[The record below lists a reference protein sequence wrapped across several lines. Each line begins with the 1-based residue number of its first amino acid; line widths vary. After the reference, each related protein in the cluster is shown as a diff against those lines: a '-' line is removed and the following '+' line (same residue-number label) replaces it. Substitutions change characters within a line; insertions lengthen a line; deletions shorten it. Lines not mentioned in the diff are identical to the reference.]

1 MAEYTLRMTSQQ
13 NHPPVPHLV
22 PGDRAVLDFPM
33 RGVFAGRQGQDLVF
47 SRTDGGKLVLPGVFA
62 AHTLPGTLPA
72 PGEFPGEAPE
82 NLMGKASSL
91 LDTADKPGGTLHLI
105 VHGRDMS
112 LEEFLAALG
121 KEDMPESGM
130 APSARVRFH
139 EYADA
144 ELMHGIGG
152 LGGLELSLSRTGYE
166 TAPRYDTL
174 PTRQDKENDQ
184 LPARGGLPD
193 TPVPPAHHVP
203 TVDSFAYA
211 LAEDGVPD
219 TVSGN
224 ALAGAHPG
232 DGNNIFAWVTPPS
245 AARYGSISL
254 NPDGTFTYT
263 IDNSLPIVQEL
274 GVGDQ
279 VVEHFIYT
287 YTDAAGEKATGSLDI
302 SIIGTNDVPTV
313 AASTASVSG
322 SGSAG
327 VPSGVSG
334 ILPAPHDPD
343 AHDMVSFLPQN
354 GTPGAYGTFTLH
366 TDGTWSYDL
375 DNNLYA
381 VRALAP
387 GDSLTETFT
396 YTVSDNH
403 GGTSSNTLTVTINGT
418 NDAPTVAA
426 AATSVTEDTQLTTSG
441 TLPAPS
447 DPDRGDTIAFVPQ
460 NGTLRH
466 YGSLTLGADGSYTY
480 TLNNNLYAVQSLGAG
495 ETLTD
500 TFTYTVTDSHG
511 AIGSNTLT
519 VTINGTNDAPT
530 VAAAIASVAEDAQT
544 TATGT
549 LPTPLDMDTHD
560 SVSFLAQNGTPGT
573 YGTLTL
579 NADGSYA
586 YALDNTSPTVQ
597 GLGVGETLT
606 DTFTYTVTDNH
617 GATASNTLTV
627 TIHGTND
634 APTVA
639 AAAASVTEDTQIT
652 TSGTLPTPSDTDV
665 HDTVSFLTQSGAPG
679 TYGTF
684 TLSADGSYT
693 YALNNN
699 LPAVQALGVGETLTD
714 TFAYAVTDGHGGIGI
729 NTLTV
734 TINGTNDTPTVTA
747 AASSVTEDSQTTA
760 SGILPTPQDMDTHD
774 SVSFLAQNGTP
785 GTYGTFTLNAD
796 GSYTYILNNS
806 LPAVQSLGAGETLT
820 DTFTYTVTDNHGAI
834 GSNTLTVTIHGTND
848 APTVAAAAASVTED
862 TQITT
867 SGTLPTPQD
876 TDTHDTVSFVAQSG
890 TPGTYGT
897 FTLNADGS
905 YTYVLNN
912 SLPAI
917 QTLGVGETLT
927 DTITYTVSDG
937 HGGTASNTLTVTISG
952 TNDAPTVAAAAA
964 SVTENTQISASGT
977 LPQPQDTDLHDTV
990 AFTPKAGEAGT
1001 YGSLTLNADGSYTYT
1016 LNNASPLVQG
1026 LGAGETVADTFTY
1039 TVSDSHGGTASN
1051 TLTVTIS
1058 GTNDAPTVAAATASV
1073 AEDTQISA
1081 SGTLPQPQDTDI
1093 RDTVAFTPLS
1103 NAAGTYGTLT
1113 LNADGSYAYTLN
1125 NASPAVQGLGAGET
1139 ATDVFTYT
1147 VTDGHGATA
1156 SNTLTVTIHGTN
1168 DAPTVAAA
1176 VASVTEDTQIL
1187 ASGTL
1192 PVPHDTDTHDT
1203 VAFTPKLNET
1213 GTYGSLTLNA
1223 DGTYIYTLNNA
1234 SPAVQ
1239 GLGAGETATDV
1250 FTYTVTDGHGG
1261 TGSNTLTV
1269 TIRGTNDVPTV
1280 AAATA
1285 SATEDAQIT
1294 ASGTLPLPQDTDIH
1308 DTLTFTTK
1316 VAEAGLYGTLTL
1328 NADGSYT
1335 YTLNNASPL
1344 VQGLGAGESVTDAFI
1359 YTASDGHGGTVSNT
1373 LTVTINGTNDTPSV
1387 AAATASATEDAQI
1400 TASGTLPLPQDT
1412 DIHDTLTFTT
1422 KVAEAGLYGTL
1433 TLNADGSYT
1442 YTLNNASPLVQ
1453 GLGAGESVTDAFIYT
1468 ASDGH
1473 GGTVSNTLTVT
1484 INGTNDTPSVAA
1496 ATASVVEDLAPTVS
1510 GTLPHPTDTDIHDA
1524 VAFIPQS
1531 NAAGAYG
1538 SLTLNAN
1545 GTYTYILNNGLPA
1558 VQALNTGGSLT
1569 DTFTYTVNDGH
1580 GGTASNTLTVTI
1592 HGTDEGLPGLTVS
1605 DVVEDVRPF
1614 TQVTLPVPSDP
1625 GGTLGSAYVYSSSS
1639 LQGQYGVFTIAADG
1653 TATYTLYNSL
1663 PSIQGLGQGETL
1675 TDTLAYSVSN
1685 SQGVT
1690 LPGSFTVTIH
1700 GTNDIPT
1707 VAAAVASVT
1716 EDTKITASGT
1726 LPAPQ
1731 DADIHDTVAF
1741 LPQTNTAGLYGSL
1754 TLSADG
1760 TYTYTLNNASPL
1772 VQGLGTGE
1780 SVTDAFT
1787 YTVSDGHGGTA
1798 SNTLTVTIN
1807 GTEDLPVLTPATASV
1822 REDVQLTASGVV
1834 PLPFDA
1840 DIRDTLTFTAKAN
1853 EAGRFGTLTMNADG
1867 TYTYTLNNSLSAV
1880 QALGVG
1886 ETLTDVFQY
1895 TVTDSQGGS
1904 SSSTLTVTINGTNDV
1919 PTVAASV
1926 ASVTEDTKITASG
1939 ILPTPQDTDIH
1950 DPLAFTPK
1958 VAEAGLYGKLTLA
1971 ANGSYTYTLNN
1982 SLPAVQRLGVG
1993 ETATDTFTYTVSDGH
2008 GGTATNTLTV
2018 TIKGTNDAPT
2028 IGASTASVTEDTLL
2042 TATGSVPVPR
2052 DPDVHDVLSIQPMS
2066 NVAGTYGTLT
2076 LNADGTYTYTLN
2088 NSLPAVQAL
2097 GAGER
2102 LLDVFTYTVRDN
2114 HGATGSN
2121 TLTVTINGTNDTP
2134 SVGNATATVTEDT
2147 QTTATGFLPSPTDP
2161 DAHDSVP
2168 FLPQNATAG
2177 LYGTLTLRA
2186 DASYTYALN
2195 NALPAVQAL
2204 GVGETLSDTFT
2215 YTVSD
2220 GHGGTASNTLTV
2232 TISGTN
2238 DTPVASAAIASV
2250 IEDTQITTAGT
2261 LPPPRDIDIRDSV
2274 SFVPQPLSAGTYGTL
2289 TLAADGTYTYT
2300 LNNSLP
2306 AVQSLGAGETL
2317 TDTLSYG
2324 VVDNHGAIGTGTLT
2338 VTISGTNDAPTAT
2351 AAAASVTEDL
2361 ALTATGVLP
2370 PPRDVDIHDTLSF
2383 LPKAAEPGL
2392 YGTLTLRADGSYT
2405 YTLNNAL
2412 PAVQALGV
2420 GETLTDTFTC
2430 TVSDGHGGTGSSTLT
2445 ITVNGTDDAP
2455 SVAAAAASVTEDT
2468 GLTASGTLPAPTDPD
2483 AHDTPVF
2490 IPKTAEAGLYG
2501 SLTLNAD
2508 GTYTY
2513 TLNNGSAAV
2522 QALGAGEK
2530 LADTFTYTVSDGH
2543 GGTASNTLTVT
2554 INGTNDA
2561 PSVAA
2566 AADSVKEDVK
2576 LTTSGILPAPTDPD
2590 AHDTPVFAPKTAE
2603 AGLYGSLT
2611 LNADGSYTYTLNN
2624 ALPAVQA
2631 LGVGETLTDTFTYT
2645 VSDGHGGTASNTL
2658 TLTINGTNDTPSVGP
2673 TFGFVTE
2680 DTLTVLNGALSTPTD
2695 PDTHDIPVFVAKT
2708 AETGLYGSLTLRA
2721 DGTYTYTLNNS
2732 MNAVQGLGQG
2742 ETLRDIFTYT
2752 VSDGHGGTASNVLT
2766 VIINGTNDAPAVAA
2780 AVAAVTE
2787 DAKLTA
2793 AGKLPTPTDIDNS
2806 ADGIASDTLSFIP
2819 QIARAGAYGTLTL
2832 NADGTYVY
2840 TLNNTLGSVQALGA
2854 GETLTDV
2861 LTYTVTDG
2869 KGGTASNTLTVTITG
2884 TNDAPV
2890 VAAATATVAE
2900 DTRTTASGTLPAPQD
2915 IDAHDTVSFIPK
2927 TGEAGRYGT
2936 LTLNADGT
2944 YTYVLNNNLAAV
2956 QGLGVGDTLSEV
2968 FLYTVKDSHG
2978 AVGNNTL
2985 TITIQGTND
2994 APTASPGGGSVKE
3007 DSVLTASGRLA
3018 ATDPDNTLDGAGSDA
3033 LAYTPKVAQAGL
3045 YGTLTLNADGTWLYT
3060 FNNSLGAVQGL
3071 TTGETLTDTFT
3082 YTVTDNHGAASTG
3095 TLTIT
3100 VNGANDPPL
3109 TTPATVQ
3116 VAENAATVASGTL
3129 PAPSDPDNTQD
3140 GVISDILSFV
3150 PATVQGIYGTL
3161 VMDAAGRYTYTLN
3174 NSLAVV
3180 QRLGVGETLQEVF
3193 SYAVQDQHGGISTNT
3208 LTVTV
3213 NGTND
3218 APTVAAAA
3226 ASVTEDAQ
3234 ITASGSLPAPRDTDT
3249 HDTVAF
3255 IPQTATAGTYGTLT
3269 VNADGTYL
3277 YTLNNNL
3284 PAVQALQA
3292 GQTLTDTFTY
3302 TVTDNRGGTGSNTL
3316 TVTIS
3321 GLQETGEISGP
3332 GNVTED
3338 IRLATSGT
3346 LPVPADPLGI
3356 LSGLLNGLT
3365 YSATTLNGLYGTF
3378 TLNANGSYTYTLN
3391 NNLGAVQGLT
3401 TGETLLDVLPYKV
3414 TNILGAALN
3423 GSYAVTIHGT
3433 NDTPVAP
3440 SVSVSVQEDT
3450 LLLSSGIIAATDPD
3464 NTRDGIVSDLLSF
3477 TPQTTAGLYGTLTL
3491 NAAGTYTYTL
3501 NNSLSVVQAL
3511 GQGESLSE
3519 TFNYTVKD
3527 QHGGIT
3533 VGTLT
3538 VNISGTNDL
3547 PVPTVQTTSLTE
3559 DVKAVALGSLRPV
3572 PDPDVN
3578 DIVTFVP
3585 QSSTAGLYG
3594 TLTLNANGSYVY
3606 VLNNSSAAVQG
3617 LGPGESV
3624 TDTFAYA
3631 VSDGHGG
3638 TAASTLTLAIN
3649 GTNDAPTVG
3658 TASASIGEEAAGP
3671 ANALSGLLPTPYDA
3685 DIRDTV
3691 SFVPQT
3697 NRAGTWGTLTLR
3709 ADGTYTY
3716 ALTDSAALHS
3726 LGAGQIAYDTFAY
3739 TVADN
3744 HGASVTN
3751 TLTITVIGV
3760 NDAPSVAS
3768 ATASVQED
3776 TLLTASGILPAPTDP
3791 DAGDRPQFVMQL
3803 STQGQYGTLF
3813 LSPAGAYTYT
3823 LNNGLPAVHA
3833 LGEGD
3838 TLTDTFTYT
3847 VTDGHGGTAT
3857 NTLTVTINGTNDA
3870 PTVDAADAAI
3880 TEGVAQTAGTLP
3892 TPQDP
3897 DAHDVPV
3904 FVPQTGAAGLYGS
3917 LTLDASGAYVYTLNN
3932 SLAVVKQL
3940 GLGETLTDTFT
3951 YTVTD
3956 NHGGTATNTLTV
3968 TVNGI
3973 NTPPLTGTITAGSV
3987 TEDTS
3992 TVLTGIMTAPP
4003 DPNPHDTVVFLPQLG
4018 TAGAYG
4024 TLTLAASGRYTYV
4037 LNNTLP
4043 AVQGLGVGE
4052 TLTDTL
4058 AATVSDGKGGLTQ
4071 TTLAITINGTNDL
4084 PSVAPSSGAITE
4096 DTAILA
4102 GTLSLPTDPDIH
4114 DTPAFLPQLGTAG
4127 AYGTLTL
4134 NADGTYSYALNNS
4147 LSAVQG
4153 LGVGET
4159 LTDSFAYTVSDGH
4172 GGTASNTLTITISGA
4187 NDAPAALAATASV
4200 TEDTALSAS
4209 GVLPRPSDPDFHD
4222 TVAFIPLAARA
4233 GAYGTLTLAADG
4245 HYTYVLNN
4253 TLPAVQGLGVG
4264 ETLTDTITYQV
4275 IDNHGA
4281 TGSATL
4287 TVTINGTNDNPIVT
4301 PLTASILE
4309 TAASVSGVL
4318 PAPTDPDIHDAPA
4331 YVPIAARAGI
4341 YGSLTLNADGS
4352 YTYVLNQSQPAVQGL
4367 GQGETLTDTFA
4378 YSVVDGH
4385 GGAASGTLT
4394 VTVNGINNPP
4404 TVAASAAVI
4413 AEHTSYVTGVLPSP
4427 DDPDI
4432 HDTVSFTPATLTG
4445 RYGTLSLDAH
4455 GGYVYT
4461 LNAHSPD
4468 VSGLGQGESLTD
4480 TITYGIADDKG
4491 GTGTGTLTVT
4501 INGTNDAPVLGP
4513 QAASVSVGGTV
4524 TAAGTLIAGDPDA
4537 HDTVSFTPFT
4547 AQAGLYG
4554 TLTLNADGTYAYT
4567 LNSGLSA
4574 VRQLSIGDT
4583 LQDVFLCQAQD
4594 QYGLT
4599 GSGTLTVTI
4608 NGGNE
4613 APTVAAATASVT
4625 EDLALTATGTLP
4637 VPQDIN
4643 IHDAIGFVP
4652 LSAQAGTYGT
4662 LTLTAGGRY
4671 IYVLN
4676 NALPSVQALGTGET
4690 LTDTF
4695 TYQAIDNHGAIGSNT
4710 LTVTINGT
4718 NDAPT
4723 MSLAAAAF
4731 ARTDLTLTGVL
4742 PPPHDPDAHDTAS
4755 YQPLTAQAGLYG
4767 TLTLNADG
4775 TYTYVLNSTLDTVRE
4790 LGAGESLQDVFSCT
4804 VIDSHG
4810 TTGAGVFTI
4819 TINGSNDAP
4828 TAADATAS
4836 VTAAVSGDQVLATGI
4851 LPHPADPNI
4860 HDVLSFVPLAAE
4872 AGSYGTLTLAA
4883 DGSWTYTLNNA
4894 ADAVRQLGAGA
4905 TLTDT
4910 ITYQV
4915 ADNHGATG
4923 NATLSVTIYGVN
4935 DLPAVA
4941 AATASVTEDTAAAA
4955 SGILPAPTDPDSGD
4969 SVSFVPIA
4977 GGAGLFGTLNLDADG
4992 HYTYTL
4998 NNSLAAVQGLGEG
5011 QTLTDTFIY
5020 TVTDAHGGT
5029 GSNTLTVTINGVNDS
5044 PSVAAATADVTEDVQ
5059 TLVTGTLPAPH
5070 DPDNYGV
5077 PNDILSFTPQIAEPG
5092 AYGSLTLNADGTYTY
5107 ILNNALS
5114 AVQNLNAGDTLT
5126 DTFTYTVTDNHGGTG
5141 SNTLTVTI
5149 HGLDEPSG
5157 GGTYAAPQT
5166 ASLSVTAETGEA
5178 VPPGTGATST
5188 LPDYLQPE
5196 GDSLAS
5202 VLNHY
5207 ASSGSG
5213 QGHETAATDGTH
5225 PEDGAA
5231 PDASPLPSSEDGGA
5245 PTVSAPIETAVHD
5258 AQPQQYS
5265 EPYTPPMESS
5275 TETLQQNVSQ
5285 ELARNGGI

>member
-1 MAEYTLRMTSQQ
+1 M
-13 NHPPVPHLV
+13 
-22 PGDRAVLDFPM
+22 
-33 RGVFAGRQGQDLVF
+33 
-47 SRTDGGKLVLPGVFA
+47 
-62 AHTLPGTLPA
+62 
-72 PGEFPGEAPE
+72 
-82 NLMGKASSL
+82 
-91 LDTADKPGGTLHLI
+91 
-105 VHGRDMS
+105 
-112 LEEFLAALG
+112 
-121 KEDMPESGM
+121 
-130 APSARVRFH
+130 
-139 EYADA
+139 
-144 ELMHGIGG
+144 
-152 LGGLELSLSRTGYE
+152 
-166 TAPRYDTL
+166 
-174 PTRQDKENDQ
+174 
-184 LPARGGLPD
+184 
-193 TPVPPAHHVP
+193 
-203 TVDSFAYA
+203 
-211 LAEDGVPD
+211 
-219 TVSGN
+219 
-224 ALAGAHPG
+224 
-232 DGNNIFAWVTPPS
+232 
-245 AARYGSISL
+245 
-254 NPDGTFTYT
+254 
-263 IDNSLPIVQEL
+263 
-274 GVGDQ
+274 
-279 VVEHFIYT
+279 
-287 YTDAAGEKATGSLDI
+287 
-302 SIIGTNDVPTV
+302 
-313 AASTASVSG
+313 
-322 SGSAG
+322 
-327 VPSGVSG
+327 
-334 ILPAPHDPD
+334 
-343 AHDMVSFLPQN
+343 
-354 GTPGAYGTFTLH
+354 
-366 TDGTWSYDL
+366 
-375 DNNLYA
+375 
-381 VRALAP
+381 
-387 GDSLTETFT
+387 
-396 YTVSDNH
+396 
-403 GGTSSNTLTVTINGT
+403 
-418 NDAPTVAA
+418 
-426 AATSVTEDTQLTTSG
+426 
-441 TLPAPS
+441 
-447 DPDRGDTIAFVPQ
+447 
-460 NGTLRH
+460 
-466 YGSLTLGADGSYTY
+466 
-480 TLNNNLYAVQSLGAG
+480 
-495 ETLTD
+495 
-500 TFTYTVTDSHG
+500 
-511 AIGSNTLT
+511 
-519 VTINGTNDAPT
+519 
-530 VAAAIASVAEDAQT
+530 
-544 TATGT
+544 
-549 LPTPLDMDTHD
+549 
-560 SVSFLAQNGTPGT
+560 
-573 YGTLTL
+573 
-579 NADGSYA
+579 
-586 YALDNTSPTVQ
+586 
-597 GLGVGETLT
+597 
-606 DTFTYTVTDNH
+606 
-617 GATASNTLTV
+617 
-627 TIHGTND
+627 
-634 APTVA
+634 
-639 AAAASVTEDTQIT
+639 
-652 TSGTLPTPSDTDV
+652 
-665 HDTVSFLTQSGAPG
+665 
-679 TYGTF
+679 
-684 TLSADGSYT
+684 
-693 YALNNN
+693 
-699 LPAVQALGVGETLTD
+699 
-714 TFAYAVTDGHGGIGI
+714 
-729 NTLTV
+729 
-734 TINGTNDTPTVTA
+734 
-747 AASSVTEDSQTTA
+747 
-760 SGILPTPQDMDTHD
+760 
-774 SVSFLAQNGTP
+774 
-785 GTYGTFTLNAD
+785 
-796 GSYTYILNNS
+796 
-806 LPAVQSLGAGETLT
+806 
-820 DTFTYTVTDNHGAI
+820 
-834 GSNTLTVTIHGTND
+834 
-848 APTVAAAAASVTED
+848 
-862 TQITT
+862 
-867 SGTLPTPQD
+867 
-876 TDTHDTVSFVAQSG
+876 
-890 TPGTYGT
+890 
-897 FTLNADGS
+897 
-905 YTYVLNN
+905 
-912 SLPAI
+912 
-917 QTLGVGETLT
+917 
-927 DTITYTVSDG
+927 
-937 HGGTASNTLTVTISG
+937 
-952 TNDAPTVAAAAA
+952 
-964 SVTENTQISASGT
+964 
-977 LPQPQDTDLHDTV
+977 
-990 AFTPKAGEAGT
+990 
-1001 YGSLTLNADGSYTYT
+1001 
-1016 LNNASPLVQG
+1016 
-1026 LGAGETVADTFTY
+1026 
-1039 TVSDSHGGTASN
+1039 
-1051 TLTVTIS
+1051 
-1058 GTNDAPTVAAATASV
+1058 
-1073 AEDTQISA
+1073 
-1081 SGTLPQPQDTDI
+1081 
-1093 RDTVAFTPLS
+1093 
-1103 NAAGTYGTLT
+1103 
-1113 LNADGSYAYTLN
+1113 
-1125 NASPAVQGLGAGET
+1125 
-1139 ATDVFTYT
+1139 
-1147 VTDGHGATA
+1147 
-1156 SNTLTVTIHGTN
+1156 
-1168 DAPTVAAA
+1168 
-1176 VASVTEDTQIL
+1176 
-1187 ASGTL
+1187 
-1192 PVPHDTDTHDT
+1192 
-1203 VAFTPKLNET
+1203 
-1213 GTYGSLTLNA
+1213 
-1223 DGTYIYTLNNA
+1223 
-1234 SPAVQ
+1234 
-1239 GLGAGETATDV
+1239 
-1250 FTYTVTDGHGG
+1250 
-1261 TGSNTLTV
+1261 
-1269 TIRGTNDVPTV
+1269 
-1280 AAATA
+1280 
-1285 SATEDAQIT
+1285 
-1294 ASGTLPLPQDTDIH
+1294 
-1308 DTLTFTTK
+1308 
-1316 VAEAGLYGTLTL
+1316 
-1328 NADGSYT
+1328 
-1335 YTLNNASPL
+1335 
-1344 VQGLGAGESVTDAFI
+1344 
-1359 YTASDGHGGTVSNT
+1359 
-1373 LTVTINGTNDTPSV
+1373 
-1387 AAATASATEDAQI
+1387 
-1400 TASGTLPLPQDT
+1400 
-1412 DIHDTLTFTT
+1412 
-1422 KVAEAGLYGTL
+1422 
-1433 TLNADGSYT
+1433 
-1442 YTLNNASPLVQ
+1442 
-1453 GLGAGESVTDAFIYT
+1453 
-1468 ASDGH
+1468 
-1473 GGTVSNTLTVT
+1473 
-1484 INGTNDTPSVAA
+1484 
-1496 ATASVVEDLAPTVS
+1496 
-1510 GTLPHPTDTDIHDA
+1510 
-1524 VAFIPQS
+1524 
-1531 NAAGAYG
+1531 
-1538 SLTLNAN
+1538 
-1545 GTYTYILNNGLPA
+1545 
-1558 VQALNTGGSLT
+1558 
-1569 DTFTYTVNDGH
+1569 
-1580 GGTASNTLTVTI
+1580 
-1592 HGTDEGLPGLTVS
+1592 
-1605 DVVEDVRPF
+1605 RPF

-1754 TLSADG
+1754 TLNADG

-1834 PLPFDA
+1834 PPPFDA

-1853 EAGRFGTLTMNADG
+1853 EAGRFGTLTLNADG

-2018 TIKGTNDAPT
+2018 TINGTNDAPT

-2121 TLTVTINGTNDTP
+2121 TLAVTINGTNDTP

-2186 DASYTYALN
+2186 DGSYTYALN

-2289 TLAADGTYTYT
+2289 TVNADGTYTYT

-2490 IPKTAEAGLYG
+2490 RPKTAEAGLYG

-2530 LADTFTYTVSDGH
+2530 LA
-2543 GGTASNTLTVT
+2543 
-2554 INGTNDA
+2554 
-2561 PSVAA
+2561 
-2566 AADSVKEDVK
+2566 
-2576 LTTSGILPAPTDPD
+2576 
-2590 AHDTPVFAPKTAE
+2590 
-2603 AGLYGSLT
+2603 
-2611 LNADGSYTYTLNN
+2611 
-2624 ALPAVQA
+2624 
-2631 LGVGETLTDTFTYT
+2631 DTFTYT

-2793 AGKLPTPTDIDNS
+2793 TGKLPTPTDIDNS

-3018 ATDPDNTLDGAGSDA
+3018 ATDPDNTLDGAGSDV

-3045 YGTLTLNADGTWLYT
+3045 YGTLTLNADGTWLYAL
-3060 FNNSLGAVQGL
+3060 NNSLGAVQGL

-3116 VAENAATVASGTL
+3116 VAEDAATVASGTL

-3321 GLQETGEISGP
+3321 GLQETGELSGP

-3338 IRLATSGT
+3338 VRLATSGT

-3491 NAAGTYTYTL
+3491 NAAGAYTYTL

-3547 PVPTVQTTSLTE
+3547 PVPTVQTASLTE

-3638 TAASTLTLAIN
+3638 TAASTLTLTIN

-3760 NDAPSVAS
+3760 NDAPRVAS

-3870 PTVDAADAAI
+3870 PTVDAADAVI

-4003 DPNPHDTVVFLPQLG
+4003 DPNPHDTVVFLPQTG

-4200 TEDTALSAS
+4200 TEDTALSTS

-4264 ETLTDTITYQV
+4264 ETLTDTIAYQV

-4318 PAPTDPDIHDAPA
+4318 PAPTDPDIHDAPV

-4413 AEHTSYVTGVLPSP
+4413 AEHTPYVTGVLPSP

-4461 LNAHSPD
+4461 LNGHSPD
-4468 VSGLGQGESLTD
+4468 VIGLGQGESLTD

-4637 VPQDIN
+4637 APQDIN

-4977 GGAGLFGTLNLDADG
+4977 GGAGLYGTLNLDADG

-5011 QTLTDTFIY
+5011 QTLTDTFTY

-5107 ILNNALS
+5107 ILNNALP
-5114 AVQNLNAGDTLT
+5114 AVQNLNAGNTLT

-5213 QGHETAATDGTH
+5213 QGHETAATDGTP

-5245 PTVSAPIETAVHD
+5245 PTVSAPTETAVHD

>member
-72 PGEFPGEAPE
+72 PGELPGEAPG

-313 AASTASVSG
+313 AASTASVSD

-343 AHDMVSFLPQN
+343 AHDTVSFLPQN

-418 NDAPTVAA
+418 NDAPAIAA

-460 NGTLRH
+460 NGTLGH
-466 YGSLTLGADGSYTY
+466 YGSLTLGADGSYSYTLNNNLYAVQSLGAGETLTDTFTYTVTDSHGAIGSNTLTVTINGTNDAPTVAAAIASVAEDAQTTATGTLPTPLDMDTHDSVSFLAQNGTPGTYGTLTLNADGSYAYALDNTSPTVQGLGVGETLTDTFTYTVTDNHGATASNTLTVTIHGTNDAPTVAAAAASVTEETQLTTSGILPQPQDIDAHDTVSFIPQTDASGSYGTLTLNADGSYTY

-729 NTLTV
+729 NTLTG
-734 TINGTNDTPTVTA
+734 TINGTNDAPTVAA

-760 SGILPTPQDMDTHD
+760 SGILPTPQDTDTHD

-785 GTYGTFTLNAD
+785 GTYGAFTLNAD

-806 LPAVQSLGAGETLT
+806 LPAVQSLGVGETLT

-937 HGGTASNTLTVTISG
+937 HGGTASNTLTVTINGTNDAPTAAAAGAFVTEDTQATASGTLPLPQDPDLHDTVTFIPKTNETGTYGSLNLNADGSYTYALNNASPLVQGLGAGETVTDTFTYTVSDGHGGTASNTLTVTISGTNDVPAVAAAAASVTEDTQISASGTLPQPQDPDLRDTVSFIPKTNETGTYGSLNLNADGSYTYTLDNTSPYVRELGAGETATDTFTYTVSDGHGGTASNTLTVTISG

-964 SVTENTQISASGT
+964 SVTEDTQISASGT
-977 LPQPQDTDLHDTV
+977 LPQPQDPDLHDTV

-1039 TVSDSHGGTASN
+1039 TASDGHGGTASN

-1081 SGTLPQPQDTDI
+1081 SGTLPQPQDADI

-1168 DAPTVAAA
+1168 DAPTVVAA

-1269 TIRGTNDVPTV
+1269 TIRGTNDIPT
-1280 AAATA
+1280 
-1285 SATEDAQIT
+1285 
-1294 ASGTLPLPQDTDIH
+1294 
-1308 DTLTFTTK
+1308 
-1316 VAEAGLYGTLTL
+1316 
-1328 NADGSYT
+1328 
-1335 YTLNNASPL
+1335 
-1344 VQGLGAGESVTDAFI
+1344 
-1359 YTASDGHGGTVSNT
+1359 
-1373 LTVTINGTNDTPSV
+1373 V

-1754 TLSADG
+1754 TLNADG

-1834 PLPFDA
+1834 PPPFDA

-1853 EAGRFGTLTMNADG
+1853 EAGRFGTLTLNADG

-2018 TIKGTNDAPT
+2018 TINGTNDAPT

-2186 DASYTYALN
+2186 DGSYTYALN

-2306 AVQSLGAGETL
+2306 AVQALGAGETL

-2543 GGTASNTLTVT
+2543 GGTASNTLTLT

-2576 LTTSGILPAPTDPD
+2576 LTTSGILPAPTDQD

-2624 ALPAVQA
+2624 ALPAVQT

-2695 PDTHDIPVFVAKT
+2695 PDTHDMPVFVAKT

-2936 LTLNADGT
+2936 LTLNA
-2944 YTYVLNNNLAAV
+2944 A
-2956 QGLGVGDTLSEV
+2956 
-2968 FLYTVKDSHG
+2968 G
-2978 AVGNNTL
+2978 A
-2985 TITIQGTND
+2985 
-2994 APTASPGGGSVKE
+2994 
-3007 DSVLTASGRLA
+3007 
-3018 ATDPDNTLDGAGSDA
+3018 
-3033 LAYTPKVAQAGL
+3033 
-3045 YGTLTLNADGTWLYT
+3045 
-3060 FNNSLGAVQGL
+3060 
-3071 TTGETLTDTFT
+3071 
-3082 YTVTDNHGAASTG
+3082 
-3095 TLTIT
+3095 
-3100 VNGANDPPL
+3100 
-3109 TTPATVQ
+3109 
-3116 VAENAATVASGTL
+3116 
-3129 PAPSDPDNTQD
+3129 
-3140 GVISDILSFV
+3140 
-3150 PATVQGIYGTL
+3150 
-3161 VMDAAGRYTYTLN
+3161 
-3174 NSLAVV
+3174 
-3180 QRLGVGETLQEVF
+3180 
-3193 SYAVQDQHGGISTNT
+3193 
-3208 LTVTV
+3208 
-3213 NGTND
+3213 
-3218 APTVAAAA
+3218 
-3226 ASVTEDAQ
+3226 
-3234 ITASGSLPAPRDTDT
+3234 
-3249 HDTVAF
+3249 
-3255 IPQTATAGTYGTLT
+3255 
-3269 VNADGTYL
+3269 
-3277 YTLNNNL
+3277 
-3284 PAVQALQA
+3284 
-3292 GQTLTDTFTY
+3292 
-3302 TVTDNRGGTGSNTL
+3302 
-3316 TVTIS
+3316 
-3321 GLQETGEISGP
+3321 
-3332 GNVTED
+3332 
-3338 IRLATSGT
+3338 
-3346 LPVPADPLGI
+3346 
-3356 LSGLLNGLT
+3356 
-3365 YSATTLNGLYGTF
+3365 
-3378 TLNANGSYTYTLN
+3378 
-3391 NNLGAVQGLT
+3391 
-3401 TGETLLDVLPYKV
+3401 
-3414 TNILGAALN
+3414 
-3423 GSYAVTIHGT
+3423 
-3433 NDTPVAP
+3433 
-3440 SVSVSVQEDT
+3440 
-3450 LLLSSGIIAATDPD
+3450 
-3464 NTRDGIVSDLLSF
+3464 
-3477 TPQTTAGLYGTLTL
+3477 
-3491 NAAGTYTYTL
+3491 YTYTL

-3547 PVPTVQTTSLTE
+3547 PVPTVQTASLTE

-3638 TAASTLTLAIN
+3638 TAASTLTLTIN

-3671 ANALSGLLPTPYDA
+3671 TNALSGLLPTPYDA

-3744 HGASVTN
+3744 HGASVSN

-4003 DPNPHDTVVFLPQLG
+4003 DPNPHDTVVFLPQTG

-4200 TEDTALSAS
+4200 IEDTALSAS

-4413 AEHTSYVTGVLPSP
+4413 AEHTPYVTGVLPSP

-4637 VPQDIN
+4637 APQDIN

-4935 DLPAVA
+4935 DLPSVA

-5178 VPPGTGATST
+5178 VPPGTGTTST

-5213 QGHETAATDGTH
+5213 QGHETAATDGTP
-5225 PEDGAA
+5225 PEGGAA
-5231 PDASPLPSSEDGGA
+5231 PNASPLPSSEDGGA
-5245 PTVSAPIETAVHD
+5245 PTVSAPTETAVHD

>member
-1 MAEYTLRMTSQQ
+1 MPQ
-13 NHPPVPHLV
+13 P
-22 PGDRAVLDFPM
+22 
-33 RGVFAGRQGQDLVF
+33 QDI
-47 SRTDGGKLVLPGVFA
+47 D
-62 AHTLPGTLPA
+62 AH
-72 PGEFPGEAPE
+72 
-82 NLMGKASSL
+82 
-91 LDTADKPGGTLHLI
+91 
-105 VHGRDMS
+105 
-112 LEEFLAALG
+112 
-121 KEDMPESGM
+121 
-130 APSARVRFH
+130 
-139 EYADA
+139 
-144 ELMHGIGG
+144 
-152 LGGLELSLSRTGYE
+152 
-166 TAPRYDTL
+166 
-174 PTRQDKENDQ
+174 
-184 LPARGGLPD
+184 
-193 TPVPPAHHVP
+193 
-203 TVDSFAYA
+203 
-211 LAEDGVPD
+211 D
-219 TVSGN
+219 TVSFIPQTDASGSYGTLTLN
-224 ALAGAHPG
+224 A
-232 DGNNIFAWVTPPS
+232 DGS
-245 AARYGSISL
+245 
-254 NPDGTFTYT
+254 
-263 IDNSLPIVQEL
+263 
-274 GVGDQ
+274 
-279 VVEHFIYT
+279 YT
-287 YTDAAGEKATGSLDI
+287 YTL
-302 SIIGTNDVPTV
+302 N
-313 AASTASVSG
+313 
-322 SGSAG
+322 
-327 VPSGVSG
+327 
-334 ILPAPHDPD
+334 
-343 AHDMVSFLPQN
+343 
-354 GTPGAYGTFTLH
+354 
-366 TDGTWSYDL
+366 
-375 DNNLYA
+375 NNLYA
-381 VRALAP
+381 VQ
-387 GDSLTETFT
+387 SLGAGETLTDTFT
-396 YTVSDNH
+396 YTVTDSH
-403 GGTSSNTLTVTINGT
+403 GAIGSNTLTVTINGT

-426 AATSVTEDTQLTTSG
+426 AIASVAEDAQTTATGTLPTPLDMDTHDSVSFLAQNGTPGTYGTLTLNADGSYAYALDNTSPTVQGLGVGETLTDTFTYTVTDNHGATASNTLTVTIHGTNDAPTVAAAAASVTEETQLTASGILPQPQDIDAHDTVSFIPQTDASGSYG
-441 TLPAPS
+441 TL
-447 DPDRGDTIAFVPQ
+447 
-460 NGTLRH
+460 TLN
-466 YGSLTLGADGSYTY
+466 ADGSYTY

-729 NTLTV
+729 NTLTG
-734 TINGTNDTPTVTA
+734 TINGTNDAPTVAA

-760 SGILPTPQDMDTHD
+760 SGILPTPQDTDTHD

-785 GTYGTFTLNAD
+785 GTYGAFTLNAD

-806 LPAVQSLGAGETLT
+806 LPAVQSLGVGETLT

-937 HGGTASNTLTVTISG
+937 HGGTASNTLTVTINGTNDAPTAAAAGAFVTEDTQATASGTLPLPQDPDLHDTVTFIPKTNETGTYGSLNLNADGSYTYALNNASPLVQGLGAGETVTDTFTYTVSDGHGGTASNTLTVTISGTNDVPAVAAAAASVTEDTQISASGTLPQPQDPDLRDTVSFIPKTNETGTYGSLNLNADGSYTYTLDNTSPYVRELGAGETATDTFTYTVSDGHGGTASNTLTVTISG

-964 SVTENTQISASGT
+964 SVTEDTQISASGT
-977 LPQPQDTDLHDTV
+977 LPQPQDPDLHDTV

-1039 TVSDSHGGTASN
+1039 TASDGHGGTASN

-1081 SGTLPQPQDTDI
+1081 SGTLPQPQDADI

-1168 DAPTVAAA
+1168 DAPTVVAA

-1269 TIRGTNDVPTV
+1269 TIRGTNDIPT
-1280 AAATA
+1280 
-1285 SATEDAQIT
+1285 
-1294 ASGTLPLPQDTDIH
+1294 
-1308 DTLTFTTK
+1308 
-1316 VAEAGLYGTLTL
+1316 
-1328 NADGSYT
+1328 
-1335 YTLNNASPL
+1335 
-1344 VQGLGAGESVTDAFI
+1344 
-1359 YTASDGHGGTVSNT
+1359 
-1373 LTVTINGTNDTPSV
+1373 V

-1754 TLSADG
+1754 TLNADG

-1834 PLPFDA
+1834 PPPFDA

-1853 EAGRFGTLTMNADG
+1853 EAGRFGTLTLNADG

-2018 TIKGTNDAPT
+2018 TINGTNDAPT

-2186 DASYTYALN
+2186 DGSYTYALN

-2306 AVQSLGAGETL
+2306 AVQALGAGETL

-2543 GGTASNTLTVT
+2543 GGTASNTLTLT

-2576 LTTSGILPAPTDPD
+2576 LTTSGILPAPTDQD

-2624 ALPAVQA
+2624 ALPAVQT

-2695 PDTHDIPVFVAKT
+2695 PDTHDMPVFVAKT

-2936 LTLNADGT
+2936 LTLNA
-2944 YTYVLNNNLAAV
+2944 A
-2956 QGLGVGDTLSEV
+2956 
-2968 FLYTVKDSHG
+2968 G
-2978 AVGNNTL
+2978 A
-2985 TITIQGTND
+2985 
-2994 APTASPGGGSVKE
+2994 
-3007 DSVLTASGRLA
+3007 
-3018 ATDPDNTLDGAGSDA
+3018 
-3033 LAYTPKVAQAGL
+3033 
-3045 YGTLTLNADGTWLYT
+3045 
-3060 FNNSLGAVQGL
+3060 
-3071 TTGETLTDTFT
+3071 
-3082 YTVTDNHGAASTG
+3082 
-3095 TLTIT
+3095 
-3100 VNGANDPPL
+3100 
-3109 TTPATVQ
+3109 
-3116 VAENAATVASGTL
+3116 
-3129 PAPSDPDNTQD
+3129 
-3140 GVISDILSFV
+3140 
-3150 PATVQGIYGTL
+3150 
-3161 VMDAAGRYTYTLN
+3161 
-3174 NSLAVV
+3174 
-3180 QRLGVGETLQEVF
+3180 
-3193 SYAVQDQHGGISTNT
+3193 
-3208 LTVTV
+3208 
-3213 NGTND
+3213 
-3218 APTVAAAA
+3218 
-3226 ASVTEDAQ
+3226 
-3234 ITASGSLPAPRDTDT
+3234 
-3249 HDTVAF
+3249 
-3255 IPQTATAGTYGTLT
+3255 
-3269 VNADGTYL
+3269 
-3277 YTLNNNL
+3277 
-3284 PAVQALQA
+3284 
-3292 GQTLTDTFTY
+3292 
-3302 TVTDNRGGTGSNTL
+3302 
-3316 TVTIS
+3316 
-3321 GLQETGEISGP
+3321 
-3332 GNVTED
+3332 
-3338 IRLATSGT
+3338 
-3346 LPVPADPLGI
+3346 
-3356 LSGLLNGLT
+3356 
-3365 YSATTLNGLYGTF
+3365 
-3378 TLNANGSYTYTLN
+3378 
-3391 NNLGAVQGLT
+3391 
-3401 TGETLLDVLPYKV
+3401 
-3414 TNILGAALN
+3414 
-3423 GSYAVTIHGT
+3423 
-3433 NDTPVAP
+3433 
-3440 SVSVSVQEDT
+3440 
-3450 LLLSSGIIAATDPD
+3450 
-3464 NTRDGIVSDLLSF
+3464 
-3477 TPQTTAGLYGTLTL
+3477 
-3491 NAAGTYTYTL
+3491 YTYTL

-3547 PVPTVQTTSLTE
+3547 PVPTVQTASLTE

-3638 TAASTLTLAIN
+3638 TAASTLTLTIN

-3671 ANALSGLLPTPYDA
+3671 TNALSGLLPTPYDA

-3744 HGASVTN
+3744 HGASVSN

-4003 DPNPHDTVVFLPQLG
+4003 DPNPHDTVVFLPQTG

-4200 TEDTALSAS
+4200 IEDTALSAS

-4413 AEHTSYVTGVLPSP
+4413 AEHTPYVTGVLPSP

-4637 VPQDIN
+4637 APQDIN

-4935 DLPAVA
+4935 DLPSVA

-5178 VPPGTGATST
+5178 VPPGTGTTST

-5213 QGHETAATDGTH
+5213 QGHETAATDGTP
-5225 PEDGAA
+5225 PEGGAA
-5231 PDASPLPSSEDGGA
+5231 PNASPLPSSEDGGA
-5245 PTVSAPIETAVHD
+5245 PTVSAPTETAVHD

>member
-1 MAEYTLRMTSQQ
+1 M
-13 NHPPVPHLV
+13 
-22 PGDRAVLDFPM
+22 
-33 RGVFAGRQGQDLVF
+33 
-47 SRTDGGKLVLPGVFA
+47 
-62 AHTLPGTLPA
+62 
-72 PGEFPGEAPE
+72 
-82 NLMGKASSL
+82 
-91 LDTADKPGGTLHLI
+91 
-105 VHGRDMS
+105 
-112 LEEFLAALG
+112 
-121 KEDMPESGM
+121 
-130 APSARVRFH
+130 
-139 EYADA
+139 
-144 ELMHGIGG
+144 
-152 LGGLELSLSRTGYE
+152 
-166 TAPRYDTL
+166 
-174 PTRQDKENDQ
+174 
-184 LPARGGLPD
+184 
-193 TPVPPAHHVP
+193 
-203 TVDSFAYA
+203 
-211 LAEDGVPD
+211 
-219 TVSGN
+219 
-224 ALAGAHPG
+224 
-232 DGNNIFAWVTPPS
+232 
-245 AARYGSISL
+245 
-254 NPDGTFTYT
+254 
-263 IDNSLPIVQEL
+263 
-274 GVGDQ
+274 
-279 VVEHFIYT
+279 
-287 YTDAAGEKATGSLDI
+287 
-302 SIIGTNDVPTV
+302 
-313 AASTASVSG
+313 
-322 SGSAG
+322 
-327 VPSGVSG
+327 
-334 ILPAPHDPD
+334 
-343 AHDMVSFLPQN
+343 
-354 GTPGAYGTFTLH
+354 
-366 TDGTWSYDL
+366 
-375 DNNLYA
+375 
-381 VRALAP
+381 
-387 GDSLTETFT
+387 
-396 YTVSDNH
+396 
-403 GGTSSNTLTVTINGT
+403 
-418 NDAPTVAA
+418 
-426 AATSVTEDTQLTTSG
+426 
-441 TLPAPS
+441 
-447 DPDRGDTIAFVPQ
+447 
-460 NGTLRH
+460 
-466 YGSLTLGADGSYTY
+466 
-480 TLNNNLYAVQSLGAG
+480 
-495 ETLTD
+495 
-500 TFTYTVTDSHG
+500 
-511 AIGSNTLT
+511 
-519 VTINGTNDAPT
+519 
-530 VAAAIASVAEDAQT
+530 
-544 TATGT
+544 
-549 LPTPLDMDTHD
+549 
-560 SVSFLAQNGTPGT
+560 
-573 YGTLTL
+573 
-579 NADGSYA
+579 
-586 YALDNTSPTVQ
+586 
-597 GLGVGETLT
+597 
-606 DTFTYTVTDNH
+606 
-617 GATASNTLTV
+617 
-627 TIHGTND
+627 
-634 APTVA
+634 
-639 AAAASVTEDTQIT
+639 
-652 TSGTLPTPSDTDV
+652 
-665 HDTVSFLTQSGAPG
+665 
-679 TYGTF
+679 
-684 TLSADGSYT
+684 
-693 YALNNN
+693 
-699 LPAVQALGVGETLTD
+699 
-714 TFAYAVTDGHGGIGI
+714 
-729 NTLTV
+729 
-734 TINGTNDTPTVTA
+734 
-747 AASSVTEDSQTTA
+747 
-760 SGILPTPQDMDTHD
+760 
-774 SVSFLAQNGTP
+774 
-785 GTYGTFTLNAD
+785 
-796 GSYTYILNNS
+796 
-806 LPAVQSLGAGETLT
+806 
-820 DTFTYTVTDNHGAI
+820 
-834 GSNTLTVTIHGTND
+834 
-848 APTVAAAAASVTED
+848 
-862 TQITT
+862 
-867 SGTLPTPQD
+867 
-876 TDTHDTVSFVAQSG
+876 
-890 TPGTYGT
+890 
-897 FTLNADGS
+897 
-905 YTYVLNN
+905 
-912 SLPAI
+912 
-917 QTLGVGETLT
+917 
-927 DTITYTVSDG
+927 
-937 HGGTASNTLTVTISG
+937 
-952 TNDAPTVAAAAA
+952 
-964 SVTENTQISASGT
+964 
-977 LPQPQDTDLHDTV
+977 
-990 AFTPKAGEAGT
+990 
-1001 YGSLTLNADGSYTYT
+1001 
-1016 LNNASPLVQG
+1016 
-1026 LGAGETVADTFTY
+1026 
-1039 TVSDSHGGTASN
+1039 
-1051 TLTVTIS
+1051 
-1058 GTNDAPTVAAATASV
+1058 
-1073 AEDTQISA
+1073 
-1081 SGTLPQPQDTDI
+1081 
-1093 RDTVAFTPLS
+1093 
-1103 NAAGTYGTLT
+1103 
-1113 LNADGSYAYTLN
+1113 
-1125 NASPAVQGLGAGET
+1125 
-1139 ATDVFTYT
+1139 
-1147 VTDGHGATA
+1147 
-1156 SNTLTVTIHGTN
+1156 
-1168 DAPTVAAA
+1168 
-1176 VASVTEDTQIL
+1176 
-1187 ASGTL
+1187 
-1192 PVPHDTDTHDT
+1192 
-1203 VAFTPKLNET
+1203 
-1213 GTYGSLTLNA
+1213 
-1223 DGTYIYTLNNA
+1223 
-1234 SPAVQ
+1234 
-1239 GLGAGETATDV
+1239 
-1250 FTYTVTDGHGG
+1250 
-1261 TGSNTLTV
+1261 
-1269 TIRGTNDVPTV
+1269 
-1280 AAATA
+1280 
-1285 SATEDAQIT
+1285 
-1294 ASGTLPLPQDTDIH
+1294 
-1308 DTLTFTTK
+1308 
-1316 VAEAGLYGTLTL
+1316 
-1328 NADGSYT
+1328 
-1335 YTLNNASPL
+1335 
-1344 VQGLGAGESVTDAFI
+1344 
-1359 YTASDGHGGTVSNT
+1359 
-1373 LTVTINGTNDTPSV
+1373 
-1387 AAATASATEDAQI
+1387 
-1400 TASGTLPLPQDT
+1400 
-1412 DIHDTLTFTT
+1412 
-1422 KVAEAGLYGTL
+1422 
-1433 TLNADGSYT
+1433 
-1442 YTLNNASPLVQ
+1442 
-1453 GLGAGESVTDAFIYT
+1453 
-1468 ASDGH
+1468 
-1473 GGTVSNTLTVT
+1473 
-1484 INGTNDTPSVAA
+1484 
-1496 ATASVVEDLAPTVS
+1496 
-1510 GTLPHPTDTDIHDA
+1510 
-1524 VAFIPQS
+1524 
-1531 NAAGAYG
+1531 
-1538 SLTLNAN
+1538 
-1545 GTYTYILNNGLPA
+1545 
-1558 VQALNTGGSLT
+1558 
-1569 DTFTYTVNDGH
+1569 
-1580 GGTASNTLTVTI
+1580 
-1592 HGTDEGLPGLTVS
+1592 
-1605 DVVEDVRPF
+1605 
-1614 TQVTLPVPSDP
+1614 
-1625 GGTLGSAYVYSSSS
+1625 
-1639 LQGQYGVFTIAADG
+1639 
-1653 TATYTLYNSL
+1653 
-1663 PSIQGLGQGETL
+1663 
-1675 TDTLAYSVSN
+1675 
-1685 SQGVT
+1685 
-1690 LPGSFTVTIH
+1690 
-1700 GTNDIPT
+1700 
-1707 VAAAVASVT
+1707 
-1716 EDTKITASGT
+1716 
-1726 LPAPQ
+1726 
-1731 DADIHDTVAF
+1731 
-1741 LPQTNTAGLYGSL
+1741 
-1754 TLSADG
+1754 
-1760 TYTYTLNNASPL
+1760 
-1772 VQGLGTGE
+1772 
-1780 SVTDAFT
+1780 
-1787 YTVSDGHGGTA
+1787 
-1798 SNTLTVTIN
+1798 
-1807 GTEDLPVLTPATASV
+1807 LTPATASV

-1834 PLPFDA
+1834 PPPFDA

-1853 EAGRFGTLTMNADG
+1853 EAGRFGTLTLNADG

-2018 TIKGTNDAPT
+2018 TINGTNDAPT

-2186 DASYTYALN
+2186 DGSYTYALN

-2261 LPPPRDIDIRDSV
+2261 LPPPRDIDIR
-2274 SFVPQPLSAGTYGTL
+2274 
-2289 TLAADGTYTYT
+2289 
-2300 LNNSLP
+2300 
-2306 AVQSLGAGETL
+2306 
-2317 TDTLSYG
+2317 
-2324 VVDNHGAIGTGTLT
+2324 
-2338 VTISGTNDAPTAT
+2338 
-2351 AAAASVTEDL
+2351 
-2361 ALTATGVLP
+2361 
-2370 PPRDVDIHDTLSF
+2370 DTLSF

-2543 GGTASNTLTVT
+2543 GGTASNTLTLT

-2576 LTTSGILPAPTDPD
+2576 LTTSGILPAPTDQD

-2624 ALPAVQA
+2624 ALPAVQT

-2695 PDTHDIPVFVAKT
+2695 PDTHDMPVFVAKT

-2890 VAAATATVAE
+2890 VAAATAT
-2900 DTRTTASGTLPAPQD
+2900 LPAPQD

-2936 LTLNADGT
+2936 LTLNA
-2944 YTYVLNNNLAAV
+2944 A
-2956 QGLGVGDTLSEV
+2956 
-2968 FLYTVKDSHG
+2968 G
-2978 AVGNNTL
+2978 A
-2985 TITIQGTND
+2985 
-2994 APTASPGGGSVKE
+2994 
-3007 DSVLTASGRLA
+3007 
-3018 ATDPDNTLDGAGSDA
+3018 
-3033 LAYTPKVAQAGL
+3033 
-3045 YGTLTLNADGTWLYT
+3045 
-3060 FNNSLGAVQGL
+3060 
-3071 TTGETLTDTFT
+3071 
-3082 YTVTDNHGAASTG
+3082 
-3095 TLTIT
+3095 
-3100 VNGANDPPL
+3100 
-3109 TTPATVQ
+3109 
-3116 VAENAATVASGTL
+3116 
-3129 PAPSDPDNTQD
+3129 
-3140 GVISDILSFV
+3140 
-3150 PATVQGIYGTL
+3150 
-3161 VMDAAGRYTYTLN
+3161 
-3174 NSLAVV
+3174 
-3180 QRLGVGETLQEVF
+3180 
-3193 SYAVQDQHGGISTNT
+3193 
-3208 LTVTV
+3208 
-3213 NGTND
+3213 
-3218 APTVAAAA
+3218 
-3226 ASVTEDAQ
+3226 
-3234 ITASGSLPAPRDTDT
+3234 
-3249 HDTVAF
+3249 
-3255 IPQTATAGTYGTLT
+3255 
-3269 VNADGTYL
+3269 
-3277 YTLNNNL
+3277 
-3284 PAVQALQA
+3284 
-3292 GQTLTDTFTY
+3292 
-3302 TVTDNRGGTGSNTL
+3302 
-3316 TVTIS
+3316 
-3321 GLQETGEISGP
+3321 
-3332 GNVTED
+3332 
-3338 IRLATSGT
+3338 
-3346 LPVPADPLGI
+3346 
-3356 LSGLLNGLT
+3356 
-3365 YSATTLNGLYGTF
+3365 
-3378 TLNANGSYTYTLN
+3378 
-3391 NNLGAVQGLT
+3391 
-3401 TGETLLDVLPYKV
+3401 
-3414 TNILGAALN
+3414 
-3423 GSYAVTIHGT
+3423 
-3433 NDTPVAP
+3433 
-3440 SVSVSVQEDT
+3440 
-3450 LLLSSGIIAATDPD
+3450 
-3464 NTRDGIVSDLLSF
+3464 
-3477 TPQTTAGLYGTLTL
+3477 
-3491 NAAGTYTYTL
+3491 YTYTL

-3547 PVPTVQTTSLTE
+3547 PVPTVQTASLTE

-3638 TAASTLTLAIN
+3638 TAASTLTLTIN

-3671 ANALSGLLPTPYDA
+3671 TNALSGLLPTPYDA

-3744 HGASVTN
+3744 HGASVSN

-4003 DPNPHDTVVFLPQLG
+4003 DPNPHDTVVFLPQTG

-4200 TEDTALSAS
+4200 IEDTALSAS

-4413 AEHTSYVTGVLPSP
+4413 AEHTPYVTGVLPSP

-4637 VPQDIN
+4637 APQDIN

-4695 TYQAIDNHGAIGSNT
+4695 TYQAIDNHGAIGSK
-4710 LTVTINGT
+4710 TVTINGT

-4935 DLPAVA
+4935 DLPSVA

-5178 VPPGTGATST
+5178 VPPGTGTTST

-5213 QGHETAATDGTH
+5213 QGHETAATDGTP
-5225 PEDGAA
+5225 PEGGAA
-5231 PDASPLPSSEDGGA
+5231 PNASPLPSSEDGGA
-5245 PTVSAPIETAVHD
+5245 PTVSAPTETAVHD

>member
-1 MAEYTLRMTSQQ
+1 M
-13 NHPPVPHLV
+13 
-22 PGDRAVLDFPM
+22 
-33 RGVFAGRQGQDLVF
+33 
-47 SRTDGGKLVLPGVFA
+47 
-62 AHTLPGTLPA
+62 
-72 PGEFPGEAPE
+72 
-82 NLMGKASSL
+82 
-91 LDTADKPGGTLHLI
+91 
-105 VHGRDMS
+105 
-112 LEEFLAALG
+112 
-121 KEDMPESGM
+121 
-130 APSARVRFH
+130 
-139 EYADA
+139 
-144 ELMHGIGG
+144 
-152 LGGLELSLSRTGYE
+152 
-166 TAPRYDTL
+166 
-174 PTRQDKENDQ
+174 
-184 LPARGGLPD
+184 
-193 TPVPPAHHVP
+193 
-203 TVDSFAYA
+203 
-211 LAEDGVPD
+211 
-219 TVSGN
+219 
-224 ALAGAHPG
+224 
-232 DGNNIFAWVTPPS
+232 
-245 AARYGSISL
+245 
-254 NPDGTFTYT
+254 
-263 IDNSLPIVQEL
+263 
-274 GVGDQ
+274 
-279 VVEHFIYT
+279 
-287 YTDAAGEKATGSLDI
+287 
-302 SIIGTNDVPTV
+302 
-313 AASTASVSG
+313 
-322 SGSAG
+322 
-327 VPSGVSG
+327 
-334 ILPAPHDPD
+334 
-343 AHDMVSFLPQN
+343 
-354 GTPGAYGTFTLH
+354 
-366 TDGTWSYDL
+366 
-375 DNNLYA
+375 
-381 VRALAP
+381 
-387 GDSLTETFT
+387 
-396 YTVSDNH
+396 
-403 GGTSSNTLTVTINGT
+403 
-418 NDAPTVAA
+418 
-426 AATSVTEDTQLTTSG
+426 
-441 TLPAPS
+441 
-447 DPDRGDTIAFVPQ
+447 
-460 NGTLRH
+460 
-466 YGSLTLGADGSYTY
+466 
-480 TLNNNLYAVQSLGAG
+480 
-495 ETLTD
+495 
-500 TFTYTVTDSHG
+500 
-511 AIGSNTLT
+511 
-519 VTINGTNDAPT
+519 
-530 VAAAIASVAEDAQT
+530 
-544 TATGT
+544 
-549 LPTPLDMDTHD
+549 
-560 SVSFLAQNGTPGT
+560 
-573 YGTLTL
+573 
-579 NADGSYA
+579 
-586 YALDNTSPTVQ
+586 
-597 GLGVGETLT
+597 
-606 DTFTYTVTDNH
+606 
-617 GATASNTLTV
+617 
-627 TIHGTND
+627 
-634 APTVA
+634 
-639 AAAASVTEDTQIT
+639 
-652 TSGTLPTPSDTDV
+652 
-665 HDTVSFLTQSGAPG
+665 
-679 TYGTF
+679 
-684 TLSADGSYT
+684 
-693 YALNNN
+693 
-699 LPAVQALGVGETLTD
+699 QALGVGETLTD

-729 NTLTV
+729 NTLTG
-734 TINGTNDTPTVTA
+734 TINGTNDAPTVAA

-760 SGILPTPQDMDTHD
+760 SGILPTPQDTDTHD

-785 GTYGTFTLNAD
+785 GTYGAFTLNAD

-806 LPAVQSLGAGETLT
+806 LPAVQSLGVGETLT

-937 HGGTASNTLTVTISG
+937 HGGTASNTLTVTINGTNDAPTAAAAGAFVTEDTQATASGTLPLPQDPDLHDTVTFIPKTNETGTYGSLNLNADGSYTYALNNASPLVQGLGAGETVTDTFTYTVSDGHGGTASNTLTVTISGTNDVPAVAAAAASVTEDTQISASGTLPQPQDPDLRDTVSFIPKTNETGTYGSLNLNADGSYTYTLDNTSPYVRELGAGETATDTFTYTVSDGHGGTASNTLTVTISG

-964 SVTENTQISASGT
+964 SVTEDTQISASGT
-977 LPQPQDTDLHDTV
+977 LPQPQDPDLHDTV

-1039 TVSDSHGGTASN
+1039 TASDGHGGTASN

-1081 SGTLPQPQDTDI
+1081 SGTLPQPQDADI

-1168 DAPTVAAA
+1168 DAPTVVAA

-1269 TIRGTNDVPTV
+1269 TIRGTNDIPTV

-1387 AAATASATEDAQI
+1387 AAA
-1400 TASGTLPLPQDT
+1400 
-1412 DIHDTLTFTT
+1412 
-1422 KVAEAGLYGTL
+1422 
-1433 TLNADGSYT
+1433 
-1442 YTLNNASPLVQ
+1442 
-1453 GLGAGESVTDAFIYT
+1453 
-1468 ASDGH
+1468 
-1473 GGTVSNTLTVT
+1473 
-1484 INGTNDTPSVAA
+1484 
-1496 ATASVVEDLAPTVS
+1496 
-1510 GTLPHPTDTDIHDA
+1510 
-1524 VAFIPQS
+1524 
-1531 NAAGAYG
+1531 
-1538 SLTLNAN
+1538 
-1545 GTYTYILNNGLPA
+1545 
-1558 VQALNTGGSLT
+1558 
-1569 DTFTYTVNDGH
+1569 
-1580 GGTASNTLTVTI
+1580 
-1592 HGTDEGLPGLTVS
+1592 
-1605 DVVEDVRPF
+1605 
-1614 TQVTLPVPSDP
+1614 
-1625 GGTLGSAYVYSSSS
+1625 
-1639 LQGQYGVFTIAADG
+1639 
-1653 TATYTLYNSL
+1653 
-1663 PSIQGLGQGETL
+1663 
-1675 TDTLAYSVSN
+1675 
-1685 SQGVT
+1685 
-1690 LPGSFTVTIH
+1690 
-1700 GTNDIPT
+1700 
-1707 VAAAVASVT
+1707 VASVT

-1754 TLSADG
+1754 TLNADG

-1834 PLPFDA
+1834 PPPFDA

-1853 EAGRFGTLTMNADG
+1853 EAGRFGTLTLNADG

-2018 TIKGTNDAPT
+2018 TINGTNDAPT

-2186 DASYTYALN
+2186 DGSYTYALN

-2306 AVQSLGAGETL
+2306 AVQALGAGETL

-2543 GGTASNTLTVT
+2543 GGTASNTLTLT

-2576 LTTSGILPAPTDPD
+2576 LTTSGILPAPTDQD

-2624 ALPAVQA
+2624 ALPAVQT

-2695 PDTHDIPVFVAKT
+2695 PDTHDMPVFVAKT

-2793 AGKLPTPTDIDNS
+2793 AGKLPTPTDID
-2806 ADGIASDTLSFIP
+2806 
-2819 QIARAGAYGTLTL
+2819 
-2832 NADGTYVY
+2832 
-2840 TLNNTLGSVQALGA
+2840 
-2854 GETLTDV
+2854 
-2861 LTYTVTDG
+2861 
-2869 KGGTASNTLTVTITG
+2869 
-2884 TNDAPV
+2884 
-2890 VAAATATVAE
+2890 
-2900 DTRTTASGTLPAPQD
+2900 
-2915 IDAHDTVSFIPK
+2915 AHDTVSFIPK

-2936 LTLNADGT
+2936 LTLNA
-2944 YTYVLNNNLAAV
+2944 A
-2956 QGLGVGDTLSEV
+2956 
-2968 FLYTVKDSHG
+2968 G
-2978 AVGNNTL
+2978 A
-2985 TITIQGTND
+2985 
-2994 APTASPGGGSVKE
+2994 
-3007 DSVLTASGRLA
+3007 
-3018 ATDPDNTLDGAGSDA
+3018 
-3033 LAYTPKVAQAGL
+3033 
-3045 YGTLTLNADGTWLYT
+3045 
-3060 FNNSLGAVQGL
+3060 
-3071 TTGETLTDTFT
+3071 
-3082 YTVTDNHGAASTG
+3082 
-3095 TLTIT
+3095 
-3100 VNGANDPPL
+3100 
-3109 TTPATVQ
+3109 
-3116 VAENAATVASGTL
+3116 
-3129 PAPSDPDNTQD
+3129 
-3140 GVISDILSFV
+3140 
-3150 PATVQGIYGTL
+3150 
-3161 VMDAAGRYTYTLN
+3161 
-3174 NSLAVV
+3174 
-3180 QRLGVGETLQEVF
+3180 
-3193 SYAVQDQHGGISTNT
+3193 
-3208 LTVTV
+3208 
-3213 NGTND
+3213 
-3218 APTVAAAA
+3218 
-3226 ASVTEDAQ
+3226 
-3234 ITASGSLPAPRDTDT
+3234 
-3249 HDTVAF
+3249 
-3255 IPQTATAGTYGTLT
+3255 
-3269 VNADGTYL
+3269 
-3277 YTLNNNL
+3277 
-3284 PAVQALQA
+3284 
-3292 GQTLTDTFTY
+3292 
-3302 TVTDNRGGTGSNTL
+3302 
-3316 TVTIS
+3316 
-3321 GLQETGEISGP
+3321 
-3332 GNVTED
+3332 
-3338 IRLATSGT
+3338 
-3346 LPVPADPLGI
+3346 
-3356 LSGLLNGLT
+3356 
-3365 YSATTLNGLYGTF
+3365 
-3378 TLNANGSYTYTLN
+3378 
-3391 NNLGAVQGLT
+3391 
-3401 TGETLLDVLPYKV
+3401 
-3414 TNILGAALN
+3414 
-3423 GSYAVTIHGT
+3423 
-3433 NDTPVAP
+3433 
-3440 SVSVSVQEDT
+3440 
-3450 LLLSSGIIAATDPD
+3450 
-3464 NTRDGIVSDLLSF
+3464 
-3477 TPQTTAGLYGTLTL
+3477 
-3491 NAAGTYTYTL
+3491 YTYTL

-3547 PVPTVQTTSLTE
+3547 PVPTVQTASLTE

-3638 TAASTLTLAIN
+3638 TAASTLTLTIN

-3671 ANALSGLLPTPYDA
+3671 TNALSGLLPTPYDA

-3744 HGASVTN
+3744 HGASVSN

-4003 DPNPHDTVVFLPQLG
+4003 DPNPHDTVVFLPQTG

-4200 TEDTALSAS
+4200 IEDTALSAS

-4413 AEHTSYVTGVLPSP
+4413 AEHTPYVTGVLPSP

-4637 VPQDIN
+4637 APQDIN

-4935 DLPAVA
+4935 DLPSVA

-5178 VPPGTGATST
+5178 VPPGTGTTST

-5213 QGHETAATDGTH
+5213 QGHETAATDGTP
-5225 PEDGAA
+5225 PEGGAA
-5231 PDASPLPSSEDGGA
+5231 PNASPLPSSEDGGA
-5245 PTVSAPIETAVHD
+5245 PTVSAPTETAVHD

>member
-121 KEDMPESGM
+121 KENMPESGM

-313 AASTASVSG
+313 AASTASVSD

-343 AHDMVSFLPQN
+343 AHDTVSFLPQN

-375 DNNLYA
+375 DNNLPA

-418 NDAPTVAA
+418 NDAPAIAA

-460 NGTLRH
+460 NGTLGH

-560 SVSFLAQNGTPGT
+560 SVSFLAQTDTPGT

-597 GLGVGETLT
+597 GLGVGETLTDTFTYTVTDSHGATASNTLTVTIHGTNDAPAVAAAAASVTEETQLTASGSLPQPQDIDAHDTVSFIPQTDASGSYGTLTLNADGSYTYTLNNNLYAVQGLGAGETLTDTFTYTVTDNHGAIGSNTLTVTINGTNDVPTVAAAIASVAEDAQTTATGTLPTPLDMDTHDSVSFLAQTDAPGTYGTLTLNADGTYAYVLNNTSPTVQGLGVGETLTDTFTYTVTDNHGATASNTLTVTIHGTNDAPTVAAAIASVAEETQLTASGILPQPQDIDAHDTVSFIPQTDASGSYGTLTLNADGSYSYTLNNNLYAVQSLGVGETLTDTFTYTVTDSHGAIGSNTLTVTINGTNDAPTVAAAIASVAEDAQTTATGTLPTPLDMDTHDSVSFLAQNGTPGTYGTLTLNADGSYAYVLNNTSPTVQGLGVEETLT

-684 TLSADGSYT
+684 TL
-693 YALNNN
+693 
-699 LPAVQALGVGETLTD
+699 
-714 TFAYAVTDGHGGIGI
+714 
-729 NTLTV
+729 
-734 TINGTNDTPTVTA
+734 
-747 AASSVTEDSQTTA
+747 
-760 SGILPTPQDMDTHD
+760 
-774 SVSFLAQNGTP
+774 
-785 GTYGTFTLNAD
+785 NAD

-806 LPAVQSLGAGETLT
+806 LS
-820 DTFTYTVTDNHGAI
+820 
-834 GSNTLTVTIHGTND
+834 
-848 APTVAAAAASVTED
+848 
-862 TQITT
+862 
-867 SGTLPTPQD
+867 
-876 TDTHDTVSFVAQSG
+876 
-890 TPGTYGT
+890 
-897 FTLNADGS
+897 
-905 YTYVLNN
+905 
-912 SLPAI
+912 AI

-937 HGGTASNTLTVTISG
+937 
-952 TNDAPTVAAAAA
+952 
-964 SVTENTQISASGT
+964 
-977 LPQPQDTDLHDTV
+977 
-990 AFTPKAGEAGT
+990 
-1001 YGSLTLNADGSYTYT
+1001 
-1016 LNNASPLVQG
+1016 
-1026 LGAGETVADTFTY
+1026 
-1039 TVSDSHGGTASN
+1039 HGGTASN

-1103 NAAGTYGTLT
+1103 NADGTYGTLT
-1113 LNADGSYAYTLN
+1113 LNADGSYA
-1125 NASPAVQGLGAGET
+1125 
-1139 ATDVFTYT
+1139 
-1147 VTDGHGATA
+1147 
-1156 SNTLTVTIHGTN
+1156 
-1168 DAPTVAAA
+1168 
-1176 VASVTEDTQIL
+1176 
-1187 ASGTL
+1187 
-1192 PVPHDTDTHDT
+1192 
-1203 VAFTPKLNET
+1203 
-1213 GTYGSLTLNA
+1213 
-1223 DGTYIYTLNNA
+1223 YTLNNA

-1269 TIRGTNDVPTV
+1269 TIRGTNDVPT
-1280 AAATA
+1280 
-1285 SATEDAQIT
+1285 
-1294 ASGTLPLPQDTDIH
+1294 
-1308 DTLTFTTK
+1308 
-1316 VAEAGLYGTLTL
+1316 
-1328 NADGSYT
+1328 
-1335 YTLNNASPL
+1335 
-1344 VQGLGAGESVTDAFI
+1344 
-1359 YTASDGHGGTVSNT
+1359 
-1373 LTVTINGTNDTPSV
+1373 V

-1592 HGTDEGLPGLTVS
+1592 HGTDEGLPGLTVA

-1834 PLPFDA
+1834 PPPFDA

-1853 EAGRFGTLTMNADG
+1853 EAGRFGTLTLNADG

-2008 GGTATNTLTV
+2008 GGTA
-2018 TIKGTNDAPT
+2018 
-2028 IGASTASVTEDTLL
+2028 
-2042 TATGSVPVPR
+2042 
-2052 DPDVHDVLSIQPMS
+2052 
-2066 NVAGTYGTLT
+2066 
-2076 LNADGTYTYTLN
+2076 
-2088 NSLPAVQAL
+2088 
-2097 GAGER
+2097 
-2102 LLDVFTYTVRDN
+2102 
-2114 HGATGSN
+2114 SN
-2121 TLTVTINGTNDTP
+2121 TLTVTIN
-2134 SVGNATATVTEDT
+2134 
-2147 QTTATGFLPSPTDP
+2147 
-2161 DAHDSVP
+2161 
-2168 FLPQNATAG
+2168 
-2177 LYGTLTLRA
+2177 
-2186 DASYTYALN
+2186 
-2195 NALPAVQAL
+2195 
-2204 GVGETLSDTFT
+2204 
-2215 YTVSD
+2215 
-2220 GHGGTASNTLTV
+2220 
-2232 TISGTN
+2232 GTN

-2289 TLAADGTYTYT
+2289 TVNADGTYTYT

-2543 GGTASNTLTVT
+2543 GGTASNTLTLT

-2590 AHDTPVFAPKTAE
+2590 AHDTPVFVPKTAE

-2624 ALPAVQA
+2624 ALPAVQT

-2695 PDTHDIPVFVAKT
+2695 PDTHDMPVFVAKT

-2793 AGKLPTPTDIDNS
+2793 TGKLPTPTDIDNS

-3045 YGTLTLNADGTWLYT
+3045 YGTLTLNADGTWLYAL
-3060 FNNSLGAVQGL
+3060 NNSLGAVQGL

-3116 VAENAATVASGTL
+3116 VAEDAATVASGTL

-3218 APTVAAAA
+3218 APTVAAA

-3338 IRLATSGT
+3338 VRLATSGT

-3401 TGETLLDVLPYKV
+3401 TSETLLDVLPYKV

-3491 NAAGTYTYTL
+3491 NANGAYTYTL

-3511 GQGESLSE
+3511 GQDESLSE

-3547 PVPTVQTTSLTE
+3547 PVPTVQTASLTE

-3638 TAASTLTLAIN
+3638 TAASTLTVTIN

-3658 TASASIGEEAAGP
+3658 AASASIGEEAAGP
-3671 ANALSGLLPTPYDA
+3671 TNALSGLLPTPYDA

-3760 NDAPSVAS
+3760 NDAPRVAS

-4003 DPNPHDTVVFLPQLG
+4003 DPNPHDTVVFLPQTG

-4318 PAPTDPDIHDAPA
+4318 PAPTDP
-4331 YVPIAARAGI
+4331 
-4341 YGSLTLNADGS
+4341 
-4352 YTYVLNQSQPAVQGL
+4352 
-4367 GQGETLTDTFA
+4367 
-4378 YSVVDGH
+4378 
-4385 GGAASGTLT
+4385 
-4394 VTVNGINNPP
+4394 
-4404 TVAASAAVI
+4404 
-4413 AEHTSYVTGVLPSP
+4413 TSTTRLSTSPSP
-4427 DDPDI
+4427 PGPG
-4432 HDTVSFTPATLTG
+4432 FT
-4445 RYGTLSLDAH
+4445 
-4455 GGYVYT
+4455 
-4461 LNAHSPD
+4461 
-4468 VSGLGQGESLTD
+4468 
-4480 TITYGIADDKG
+4480 
-4491 GTGTGTLTVT
+4491 
-4501 INGTNDAPVLGP
+4501 
-4513 QAASVSVGGTV
+4513 
-4524 TAAGTLIAGDPDA
+4524 
-4537 HDTVSFTPFT
+4537 
-4547 AQAGLYG
+4547 
-4554 TLTLNADGTYAYT
+4554 
-4567 LNSGLSA
+4567 
-4574 VRQLSIGDT
+4574 
-4583 LQDVFLCQAQD
+4583 
-4594 QYGLT
+4594 
-4599 GSGTLTVTI
+4599 
-4608 NGGNE
+4608 E
-4613 APTVAAATASVT
+4613 A
-4625 EDLALTATGTLP
+4625 
-4637 VPQDIN
+4637 
-4643 IHDAIGFVP
+4643 
-4652 LSAQAGTYGT
+4652 
-4662 LTLTAGGRY
+4662 
-4671 IYVLN
+4671 
-4676 NALPSVQALGTGET
+4676 
-4690 LTDTF
+4690 
-4695 TYQAIDNHGAIGSNT
+4695 
-4710 LTVTINGT
+4710 
-4718 NDAPT
+4718 
-4723 MSLAAAAF
+4723 
-4731 ARTDLTLTGVL
+4731 
-4742 PPPHDPDAHDTAS
+4742 
-4755 YQPLTAQAGLYG
+4755 
-4767 TLTLNADG
+4767 
-4775 TYTYVLNSTLDTVRE
+4775 
-4790 LGAGESLQDVFSCT
+4790 
-4804 VIDSHG
+4804 
-4810 TTGAGVFTI
+4810 
-4819 TINGSNDAP
+4819 
-4828 TAADATAS
+4828 
-4836 VTAAVSGDQVLATGI
+4836 
-4851 LPHPADPNI
+4851 
-4860 HDVLSFVPLAAE
+4860 
-4872 AGSYGTLTLAA
+4872 
-4883 DGSWTYTLNNA
+4883 
-4894 ADAVRQLGAGA
+4894 
-4905 TLTDT
+4905 
-4910 ITYQV
+4910 
-4915 ADNHGATG
+4915 
-4923 NATLSVTIYGVN
+4923 
-4935 DLPAVA
+4935 
-4941 AATASVTEDTAAAA
+4941 
-4955 SGILPAPTDPDSGD
+4955 
-4969 SVSFVPIA
+4969 
-4977 GGAGLFGTLNLDADG
+4977 
-4992 HYTYTL
+4992 
-4998 NNSLAAVQGLGEG
+4998 
-5011 QTLTDTFIY
+5011 
-5020 TVTDAHGGT
+5020 
-5029 GSNTLTVTINGVNDS
+5029 
-5044 PSVAAATADVTEDVQ
+5044 
-5059 TLVTGTLPAPH
+5059 
-5070 DPDNYGV
+5070 
-5077 PNDILSFTPQIAEPG
+5077 
-5092 AYGSLTLNADGTYTY
+5092 
-5107 ILNNALS
+5107 
-5114 AVQNLNAGDTLT
+5114 
-5126 DTFTYTVTDNHGGTG
+5126 
-5141 SNTLTVTI
+5141 
-5149 HGLDEPSG
+5149 
-5157 GGTYAAPQT
+5157 
-5166 ASLSVTAETGEA
+5166 
-5178 VPPGTGATST
+5178 
-5188 LPDYLQPE
+5188 
-5196 GDSLAS
+5196 
-5202 VLNHY
+5202 
-5207 ASSGSG
+5207 
-5213 QGHETAATDGTH
+5213 
-5225 PEDGAA
+5225 
-5231 PDASPLPSSEDGGA
+5231 
-5245 PTVSAPIETAVHD
+5245 
-5258 AQPQQYS
+5258 
-5265 EPYTPPMESS
+5265 
-5275 TETLQQNVSQ
+5275 
-5285 ELARNGGI
+5285 

>member
-1 MAEYTLRMTSQQ
+1 MPQ
-13 NHPPVPHLV
+13 P
-22 PGDRAVLDFPM
+22 
-33 RGVFAGRQGQDLVF
+33 QDI
-47 SRTDGGKLVLPGVFA
+47 D
-62 AHTLPGTLPA
+62 AH
-72 PGEFPGEAPE
+72 
-82 NLMGKASSL
+82 
-91 LDTADKPGGTLHLI
+91 
-105 VHGRDMS
+105 
-112 LEEFLAALG
+112 
-121 KEDMPESGM
+121 
-130 APSARVRFH
+130 
-139 EYADA
+139 
-144 ELMHGIGG
+144 
-152 LGGLELSLSRTGYE
+152 
-166 TAPRYDTL
+166 
-174 PTRQDKENDQ
+174 
-184 LPARGGLPD
+184 
-193 TPVPPAHHVP
+193 
-203 TVDSFAYA
+203 
-211 LAEDGVPD
+211 D
-219 TVSGN
+219 TVSFIPQTDASGSYGTLTLN
-224 ALAGAHPG
+224 A
-232 DGNNIFAWVTPPS
+232 DGS
-245 AARYGSISL
+245 
-254 NPDGTFTYT
+254 
-263 IDNSLPIVQEL
+263 
-274 GVGDQ
+274 
-279 VVEHFIYT
+279 YT
-287 YTDAAGEKATGSLDI
+287 YTL
-302 SIIGTNDVPTV
+302 N
-313 AASTASVSG
+313 
-322 SGSAG
+322 
-327 VPSGVSG
+327 
-334 ILPAPHDPD
+334 
-343 AHDMVSFLPQN
+343 
-354 GTPGAYGTFTLH
+354 
-366 TDGTWSYDL
+366 
-375 DNNLYA
+375 NNLYA
-381 VRALAP
+381 VQ
-387 GDSLTETFT
+387 SLGAGETLTDTFT
-396 YTVSDNH
+396 YTVTDSH
-403 GGTSSNTLTVTINGT
+403 GAIGSNTLTVTINGT

-426 AATSVTEDTQLTTSG
+426 AIASVAEDAQTTATGTLPTPLDMDTHDSVSFLAQNGTPGTYGTLTLNADGSYAYALDNTSPTVQGLGVGETLTDTFTYTVTDNHGATASNTLTVTIHGTNDAPTVAAAAASVTEETQLTASGILPQPQDIDAHDTVSFIPQTDASGSYG
-441 TLPAPS
+441 TL
-447 DPDRGDTIAFVPQ
+447 
-460 NGTLRH
+460 TLN
-466 YGSLTLGADGSYTY
+466 ADGSYTY

-729 NTLTV
+729 NTLTG
-734 TINGTNDTPTVTA
+734 TINGTNDAPTVAA

-760 SGILPTPQDMDTHD
+760 SGILPTPQDTDTHD

-785 GTYGTFTLNAD
+785 GTYGAFTLNAD

-806 LPAVQSLGAGETLT
+806 LPAVQSLGVGETLT

-937 HGGTASNTLTVTISG
+937 HGGTASNTLTVTINGTNDAPTAAAAGAFVTEDTQATASGTLPLPQDPDLHDTVTFIPKTNETGTYGSLNLNADGSYTYALNNASPLVQGLGAGETVTDTFTYTVSDGHGGTASNTLTVTISGTNDVPAVAAAAASVTEDTQISASGTLPQPQDPDLRDTVSFIPKTNETGTYGSLNLNADGSYTYTLDNTSPYVRELGAGETATDTFTYTVSDGHGGTASNTLTVTISG

-964 SVTENTQISASGT
+964 SVTEDTQISASGT
-977 LPQPQDTDLHDTV
+977 LPQPQDPDLHDTV

-1039 TVSDSHGGTASN
+1039 TASDGHGGTASN

-1081 SGTLPQPQDTDI
+1081 SGTLPQPQDADI

-1168 DAPTVAAA
+1168 DAPTVVAA

-1269 TIRGTNDVPTV
+1269 TIRGTNDIPTV

-1387 AAATASATEDAQI
+1387 AAA
-1400 TASGTLPLPQDT
+1400 
-1412 DIHDTLTFTT
+1412 
-1422 KVAEAGLYGTL
+1422 
-1433 TLNADGSYT
+1433 
-1442 YTLNNASPLVQ
+1442 
-1453 GLGAGESVTDAFIYT
+1453 
-1468 ASDGH
+1468 
-1473 GGTVSNTLTVT
+1473 
-1484 INGTNDTPSVAA
+1484 
-1496 ATASVVEDLAPTVS
+1496 
-1510 GTLPHPTDTDIHDA
+1510 
-1524 VAFIPQS
+1524 
-1531 NAAGAYG
+1531 
-1538 SLTLNAN
+1538 
-1545 GTYTYILNNGLPA
+1545 
-1558 VQALNTGGSLT
+1558 
-1569 DTFTYTVNDGH
+1569 
-1580 GGTASNTLTVTI
+1580 
-1592 HGTDEGLPGLTVS
+1592 
-1605 DVVEDVRPF
+1605 
-1614 TQVTLPVPSDP
+1614 
-1625 GGTLGSAYVYSSSS
+1625 
-1639 LQGQYGVFTIAADG
+1639 
-1653 TATYTLYNSL
+1653 
-1663 PSIQGLGQGETL
+1663 
-1675 TDTLAYSVSN
+1675 
-1685 SQGVT
+1685 
-1690 LPGSFTVTIH
+1690 
-1700 GTNDIPT
+1700 
-1707 VAAAVASVT
+1707 VASVT

-1754 TLSADG
+1754 TLNADG

-1834 PLPFDA
+1834 PPPFDA

-1853 EAGRFGTLTMNADG
+1853 EAGRFGTLTLNADG

-2018 TIKGTNDAPT
+2018 TINGTNDAPT

-2186 DASYTYALN
+2186 DGSYTYALN

-2306 AVQSLGAGETL
+2306 AVQALGAGETL

-2543 GGTASNTLTVT
+2543 GGTASNTLTLT

-2576 LTTSGILPAPTDPD
+2576 LTTSGILPAPTDQD

-2624 ALPAVQA
+2624 ALPAVQT

-2695 PDTHDIPVFVAKT
+2695 PDTHDMPVFVAKT

-2793 AGKLPTPTDIDNS
+2793 AGKLPTPTDID
-2806 ADGIASDTLSFIP
+2806 
-2819 QIARAGAYGTLTL
+2819 
-2832 NADGTYVY
+2832 
-2840 TLNNTLGSVQALGA
+2840 
-2854 GETLTDV
+2854 
-2861 LTYTVTDG
+2861 
-2869 KGGTASNTLTVTITG
+2869 
-2884 TNDAPV
+2884 
-2890 VAAATATVAE
+2890 
-2900 DTRTTASGTLPAPQD
+2900 
-2915 IDAHDTVSFIPK
+2915 AHDTVSFIPK

-2936 LTLNADGT
+2936 LTLNA
-2944 YTYVLNNNLAAV
+2944 A
-2956 QGLGVGDTLSEV
+2956 
-2968 FLYTVKDSHG
+2968 G
-2978 AVGNNTL
+2978 A
-2985 TITIQGTND
+2985 
-2994 APTASPGGGSVKE
+2994 
-3007 DSVLTASGRLA
+3007 
-3018 ATDPDNTLDGAGSDA
+3018 
-3033 LAYTPKVAQAGL
+3033 
-3045 YGTLTLNADGTWLYT
+3045 
-3060 FNNSLGAVQGL
+3060 
-3071 TTGETLTDTFT
+3071 
-3082 YTVTDNHGAASTG
+3082 
-3095 TLTIT
+3095 
-3100 VNGANDPPL
+3100 
-3109 TTPATVQ
+3109 
-3116 VAENAATVASGTL
+3116 
-3129 PAPSDPDNTQD
+3129 
-3140 GVISDILSFV
+3140 
-3150 PATVQGIYGTL
+3150 
-3161 VMDAAGRYTYTLN
+3161 
-3174 NSLAVV
+3174 
-3180 QRLGVGETLQEVF
+3180 
-3193 SYAVQDQHGGISTNT
+3193 
-3208 LTVTV
+3208 
-3213 NGTND
+3213 
-3218 APTVAAAA
+3218 
-3226 ASVTEDAQ
+3226 
-3234 ITASGSLPAPRDTDT
+3234 
-3249 HDTVAF
+3249 
-3255 IPQTATAGTYGTLT
+3255 
-3269 VNADGTYL
+3269 
-3277 YTLNNNL
+3277 
-3284 PAVQALQA
+3284 
-3292 GQTLTDTFTY
+3292 
-3302 TVTDNRGGTGSNTL
+3302 
-3316 TVTIS
+3316 
-3321 GLQETGEISGP
+3321 
-3332 GNVTED
+3332 
-3338 IRLATSGT
+3338 
-3346 LPVPADPLGI
+3346 
-3356 LSGLLNGLT
+3356 
-3365 YSATTLNGLYGTF
+3365 
-3378 TLNANGSYTYTLN
+3378 
-3391 NNLGAVQGLT
+3391 
-3401 TGETLLDVLPYKV
+3401 
-3414 TNILGAALN
+3414 
-3423 GSYAVTIHGT
+3423 
-3433 NDTPVAP
+3433 
-3440 SVSVSVQEDT
+3440 
-3450 LLLSSGIIAATDPD
+3450 
-3464 NTRDGIVSDLLSF
+3464 
-3477 TPQTTAGLYGTLTL
+3477 
-3491 NAAGTYTYTL
+3491 YTYTL

-3547 PVPTVQTTSLTE
+3547 PVPTVQTASLTE

-3638 TAASTLTLAIN
+3638 TAASTLTLTIN

-3671 ANALSGLLPTPYDA
+3671 TNALSGLLPTPYDA

-3744 HGASVTN
+3744 HGASVSN

-4003 DPNPHDTVVFLPQLG
+4003 DPNPHDTVVFLPQTG

-4200 TEDTALSAS
+4200 IEDTALSAS

-4413 AEHTSYVTGVLPSP
+4413 AEHTPYVTGVLPSP

-4637 VPQDIN
+4637 APQDIN

-4935 DLPAVA
+4935 DLPSVA

-5178 VPPGTGATST
+5178 VPPGTGTTST

-5213 QGHETAATDGTH
+5213 QGHETAATDGTP
-5225 PEDGAA
+5225 PEGGAA
-5231 PDASPLPSSEDGGA
+5231 PNASPLPSSEDGGA
-5245 PTVSAPIETAVHD
+5245 PTVSAPTETAVHD

>member
-72 PGEFPGEAPE
+72 PGELPGEAPG

-313 AASTASVSG
+313 AASTASVSD

-343 AHDMVSFLPQN
+343 AHDTVSFLPQN

-418 NDAPTVAA
+418 NDAPAIAA

-460 NGTLRH
+460 NGTLGH
-466 YGSLTLGADGSYTY
+466 YGSLTLGADGSYSY

-729 NTLTV
+729 NTLTG
-734 TINGTNDTPTVTA
+734 TINGTNDAPTVAA

-760 SGILPTPQDMDTHD
+760 SGILPTPQDTDTHD

-785 GTYGTFTLNAD
+785 GTYGAFTLNAD

-806 LPAVQSLGAGETLT
+806 LPAVQSLGVGETLT

-937 HGGTASNTLTVTISG
+937 HGGTASNTLTVTINGTNDAPTAAAAGAFVTEDTQATASGTLPLPQDPDLHDTVTFIPKTNETGTYGSLNLNADGSYTYALNNASPLVQGLGAGETVTDTFTYTVSDGHGGTASNTLTVTISGTNDVPAVAAAAASVTEDTQISASGTLPQPQDPDLRDTVSFIPKTNETGTYGSLNLNADGSYTYTLDNTSPYVRELGAGETATDTFTYTVSDGHGGTASNTLTVTISG

-964 SVTENTQISASGT
+964 SVTEDTQISASGT
-977 LPQPQDTDLHDTV
+977 LPQPQDPDLHDTV

-1039 TVSDSHGGTASN
+1039 TASDGHGGTASN

-1081 SGTLPQPQDTDI
+1081 SGTLPQPQDADI

-1168 DAPTVAAA
+1168 DAPTVVAA

-1269 TIRGTNDVPTV
+1269 TIRGTNDIPT
-1280 AAATA
+1280 
-1285 SATEDAQIT
+1285 
-1294 ASGTLPLPQDTDIH
+1294 
-1308 DTLTFTTK
+1308 
-1316 VAEAGLYGTLTL
+1316 
-1328 NADGSYT
+1328 
-1335 YTLNNASPL
+1335 
-1344 VQGLGAGESVTDAFI
+1344 
-1359 YTASDGHGGTVSNT
+1359 
-1373 LTVTINGTNDTPSV
+1373 V

-1754 TLSADG
+1754 TLNADG

-1834 PLPFDA
+1834 PPPFDA

-1853 EAGRFGTLTMNADG
+1853 EAGRFGTLTLNADG

-2018 TIKGTNDAPT
+2018 TINGTNDAPT

-2186 DASYTYALN
+2186 DGSYTYALN

-2306 AVQSLGAGETL
+2306 AVQALGAGETL

-2543 GGTASNTLTVT
+2543 GGTASNTLTLT

-2576 LTTSGILPAPTDPD
+2576 LTTSGILPAPTDQD

-2624 ALPAVQA
+2624 ALPAVQT

-2695 PDTHDIPVFVAKT
+2695 PDTHDMPVFVAKT

-2936 LTLNADGT
+2936 LTLNA
-2944 YTYVLNNNLAAV
+2944 A
-2956 QGLGVGDTLSEV
+2956 
-2968 FLYTVKDSHG
+2968 G
-2978 AVGNNTL
+2978 A
-2985 TITIQGTND
+2985 
-2994 APTASPGGGSVKE
+2994 
-3007 DSVLTASGRLA
+3007 
-3018 ATDPDNTLDGAGSDA
+3018 
-3033 LAYTPKVAQAGL
+3033 
-3045 YGTLTLNADGTWLYT
+3045 
-3060 FNNSLGAVQGL
+3060 
-3071 TTGETLTDTFT
+3071 
-3082 YTVTDNHGAASTG
+3082 
-3095 TLTIT
+3095 
-3100 VNGANDPPL
+3100 
-3109 TTPATVQ
+3109 
-3116 VAENAATVASGTL
+3116 
-3129 PAPSDPDNTQD
+3129 
-3140 GVISDILSFV
+3140 
-3150 PATVQGIYGTL
+3150 
-3161 VMDAAGRYTYTLN
+3161 
-3174 NSLAVV
+3174 
-3180 QRLGVGETLQEVF
+3180 
-3193 SYAVQDQHGGISTNT
+3193 
-3208 LTVTV
+3208 
-3213 NGTND
+3213 
-3218 APTVAAAA
+3218 
-3226 ASVTEDAQ
+3226 
-3234 ITASGSLPAPRDTDT
+3234 
-3249 HDTVAF
+3249 
-3255 IPQTATAGTYGTLT
+3255 
-3269 VNADGTYL
+3269 
-3277 YTLNNNL
+3277 
-3284 PAVQALQA
+3284 
-3292 GQTLTDTFTY
+3292 
-3302 TVTDNRGGTGSNTL
+3302 
-3316 TVTIS
+3316 
-3321 GLQETGEISGP
+3321 
-3332 GNVTED
+3332 
-3338 IRLATSGT
+3338 
-3346 LPVPADPLGI
+3346 
-3356 LSGLLNGLT
+3356 
-3365 YSATTLNGLYGTF
+3365 
-3378 TLNANGSYTYTLN
+3378 
-3391 NNLGAVQGLT
+3391 
-3401 TGETLLDVLPYKV
+3401 
-3414 TNILGAALN
+3414 
-3423 GSYAVTIHGT
+3423 
-3433 NDTPVAP
+3433 
-3440 SVSVSVQEDT
+3440 
-3450 LLLSSGIIAATDPD
+3450 
-3464 NTRDGIVSDLLSF
+3464 
-3477 TPQTTAGLYGTLTL
+3477 
-3491 NAAGTYTYTL
+3491 YTYTL

-3547 PVPTVQTTSLTE
+3547 PVPTVQTASLTE

-3638 TAASTLTLAIN
+3638 TAASTLTLTIN

-3671 ANALSGLLPTPYDA
+3671 TNALSGLLPTPYDA

-3744 HGASVTN
+3744 HGASVSN

-4003 DPNPHDTVVFLPQLG
+4003 DPNPHDTVVFLPQTG

-4200 TEDTALSAS
+4200 IEDTALSAS

-4413 AEHTSYVTGVLPSP
+4413 AEHTPYVTGVLPSP

-4637 VPQDIN
+4637 APQDIN

-4935 DLPAVA
+4935 DLPSVA

-5178 VPPGTGATST
+5178 VPPGTGTTST

-5213 QGHETAATDGTH
+5213 QGHETAATDGTP
-5225 PEDGAA
+5225 PEGGAA
-5231 PDASPLPSSEDGGA
+5231 PNASPLPSSEDGGA
-5245 PTVSAPIETAVHD
+5245 PTVSAPTETAVHD